1 MLSLG
6 VIQCPVFQAEVR
18 GVHGTPGMHME
29 CILCLVCQQSIPE
42 WLALLERFVILLYD
56 RTSSHNSVKE
66 ARKQLFT
73 QRGRAMDGLPTGCT
87 HPAHQVTKLVTA
99 GPR

>member
-18 GVHGTPGMHME
+18 GLHGTPGMHMQ
-29 CILCLVCQQSIPE
+29 CLCALPTPQYIQE
-42 WLALLERFVILLYD
+42 WLTPLERFVILLYD
-56 RTSSHNSVKE
+56 RTSSQNSVNE

-73 QRGRAMDGLPTGCT
+73 QRGRAKDGLPPT
-87 HPAHQVTKLVTA
+87 
-99 GPR
+99 